1 MESTT
6 QATKMPPPQETQV
19 LSYDKIIVFIVVDK
33 ATALGYCWHI
43 YNNDENLF
51 MTSQN
56 KIILQINWIYHF
68 L

>member
-33 ATALGYCWHI
+33 ATALGYC
-43 YNNDENLF
+43 
-51 MTSQN
+51 
-56 KIILQINWIYHF
+56 
-68 L
+68 